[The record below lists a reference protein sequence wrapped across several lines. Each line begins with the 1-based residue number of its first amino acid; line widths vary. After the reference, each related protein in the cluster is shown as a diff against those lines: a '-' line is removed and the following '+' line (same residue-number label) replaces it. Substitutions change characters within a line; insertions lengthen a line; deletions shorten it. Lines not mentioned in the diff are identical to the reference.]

1 MNLRRRLLL
10 IFSFG
15 VQLLLYSDALGLAR
29 VHHHHRLQ
37 DINLHTKP
45 HYYYSSRQHHTLLYS
60 NNSANNSVSSGEN
73 GTPSEIEGTGSE
85 SSFRQR
91 FGRYFSAFK
100 IASTAFVAGS
110 MSIFILS
117 MALFHQSF
125 DYNPAVSYQGV
136 ADISTTLP
144 TRAKSKP
151 ASNEMQQSVALYR
164 SILDT
169 LSRSYV
175 DDINTDEML
184 ETSVDSMLSTLDP
197 YTEYLSQTDLARRQ
211 KSVGIGAF
219 VMKSEV
225 NSDTVTLDGK
235 SASKILSQIPSAIP
249 LPRQL
254 LGEEDVKSQ
263 YFKVVLSLEGY
274 AYDAGLRVGDELL
287 SIDGQDIIGDL
298 TLENVRELL
307 VGDPGTTVEVQ
318 FTRPGVSGVQTV
330 NVERRIAQISSV
342 PCATMLEKSIG
353 YIRLR
358 RFGGDAGESMKA
370 AIRSLQSK
378 ASQDTISSPLHS
390 DTALKGLVLDLR
402 DNSGGEL
409 VQAIQIASLFV
420 PDHTFLGSSK
430 GEGSMMPNQ
439 SYYSGSYPQTTES
452 SLTQNTNQQLID
464 PDKTHIILLTNKQTA
479 SASEFLAGVFQDLD
493 IGVIIG
499 NDKETLGKG
508 IGQRELPLPFGRALK
523 LTYHEFYTVSGR
535 CVSKQRPGHPTQAS
549 RVFYTSTGRRINDRR
564 GIQVDV
570 RTTAQR
576 SLLNDLLSSTGAYYQ
591 FASEWYARNPSA
603 QVDGINDKIYKEFRA
618 FVSREQQRGHLKLEE
633 TFDNKRMLQQ
643 IELVSNASNN
653 RKSSLQSVGRLKQQI
668 AKDLLS
674 EFDSPKCRDIIR
686 SELELNLLARVSPD
700 SLLIER
706 SSKTDGLVKEAVKIL
721 KSSNSYDTILNKS

>member
-1 MNLRRRLLL
+1 MNLQRQRRLILF
-10 IFSFG
+10 FSFG
-15 VQLLLYSDALGLAR
+15 VQLCLHGDALGLAR
-29 VHHHHRLQ
+29 VHHNRLQ
-37 DINLHTKP
+37 DINCH
-45 HYYYSSRQHHTLLYS
+45 SRQHHTLLYS
-60 NNSANNSVSSGEN
+60 NINSADNSVSSGDN
-73 GTPSEIEGTGSE
+73 DSTQSAIGDTTGSE

-91 FGRYFSAFK
+91 FNSYFSAFK
-100 IASTAFVAGS
+100 IASAAFVAGS
-110 MSIFILS
+110 IMSIFILS

-125 DYNPAVSYQGV
+125 DYNPAESYQGV

-151 ASNEMQQSVALYR
+151 TSNEMQQAVALYR

-197 YTEYLSQTDLARRQ
+197 YTEYLSQTDLAKRQ
-211 KSVGIGAF
+211 NLVGIGAF
-219 VMKSEV
+219 VMKSGV

-254 LGEEDVKSQ
+254 LGEEGAKAQ
-263 YFKVVLSLEGY
+263 TFKVVLSLEGY

-287 SIDGQDIIGDL
+287 SIGGQDIGDS

-330 NVERRIAQISSV
+330 NVERKISQFSSV
-342 PCATMLEKSIG
+342 PCAIMLEDSIG

-358 RFGGDAGESMKA
+358 RFGGEAGESMKA
-370 AIRSLQSK
+370 AIQTLQSK
-378 ASQDTISSPLHS
+378 ASDT
-390 DTALKGLVLDLR
+390 TLKGLVLDLR

-409 VQAIQIASLFV
+409 IQAIQIASLFV
-420 PDHTFLGSSK
+420 PDHTFLGSSQ

-439 SYYSGSYPQTTES
+439 SYYSDSYPQPSEP
-452 SLTQNTNQQLID
+452 SLNQNTNQQLID
-464 PDKTHIILLTNKQTA
+464 PGKTHVILLTNKQTA

-523 LTYHEFYTVSGR
+523 LTYHEFYTPSGR
-535 CVSKQRPGHPTQAS
+535 CVSKQRPGHHPAQS
-549 RVFYTSTGRRINDRR
+549 SKVFHTSNGRKLNDRR

-603 QVDGINDKIYKEFRA
+603 QFDGINDKIYKDFRA
-618 FVSREQQRGHLKLEE
+618 FVSREQQKGILKLEE
-633 TFDNKRMLQQ
+633 AFDNKRMLQQ
-643 IELVSNASNN
+643 IELISKASNN
-653 RKSSLQSVGRLKQQI
+653 KKSSLQSVARLKDQI
-668 AKDLLS
+668 VKDLLS

-686 SELELNLLARVSPD
+686 SELELNLLARTSPD

-706 SSKTDGLVKEAVKIL
+706 SSKSDGLVKEAVKIL

>member
-10 IFSFG
+10 VFPFG
-15 VQLLLYSDALGLAR
+15 VQLCLHSDALGLAR
-29 VHHHHRLQ
+29 VHHYHRLQ

-45 HYYYSSRQHHTLLYS
+45 HHYYNSRQHHTLLYS
-60 NNSANNSVSSGEN
+60 NNSANNSISSGEN
-73 GTPSEIEGTGSE
+73 GSTPSEIEGTGSE
-85 SSFRQR
+85 SRFRQR
-91 FGRYFSAFK
+91 FGRYFSTFK

-125 DYNPAVSYQGV
+125 DYNPAASYQGV

-144 TRAKSKP
+144 ARAKSKP

-169 LSRSYV
+169 LSSSYV

-197 YTEYLSQTDLARRQ
+197 YTEYLSQTDLAKRQ
-211 KSVGIGAF
+211 NSVGIGAF
-219 VMKSEV
+219 VMKSGV
-225 NSDTVTLDGK
+225 NSDTVTLEGK

-263 YFKVVLSLEGY
+263 TFKVVLSLEGY

-287 SIDGQDIIGDL
+287 SIDGQDIGDS

-307 VGDPGTTVEVQ
+307 VGDPGTTVKVQ

-330 NVERRIAQISSV
+330 NVERKIAQFSSV
-342 PCATMLEKSIG
+342 PCATILENSIG

-358 RFGGDAGESMKA
+358 RFGGDAGESMKS
-370 AIRSLQSK
+370 AIQSLQSK
-378 ASQDTISSPLHS
+378 ASQDTVSSPLHS

-499 NDKETLGKG
+499 NDKETFGKG

-523 LTYHEFYTVSGR
+523 LTYHEFYTPSGR
-535 CVSKQRPGHPTQAS
+535 CVSKQRPGHPTES
-549 RVFYTSTGRRINDRR
+549 RKVFYTSTGRRINDRR

-576 SLLNDLLSSTGAYYQ
+576 SLLNDLLSSTGVYYQ
-591 FASEWYARNPSA
+591 FASEWYAKNPSA
-603 QVDGINDKIYKEFRA
+603 QFDGINDKIFKEFRA
-618 FVSREQQRGHLKLEE
+618 YVSREQQRGHLKLEE
-633 TFDNKRMLQQ
+633 AFDNKRMLQQ
-643 IELVSNASNN
+643 IELISNASNN
-653 RKSSLQSVGRLKQQI
+653 RKSSLQSVAKLKEQI
-668 AKDLLS
+668 VKDLLS
-674 EFDSPKCRDIIR
+674 EFDSPKCRDLIK

-706 SSKTDGLVKEAVKIL
+706 SSKSDGLVKEAAKML